1 MTFKF
6 FLIAWFF
13 KGFIS
18 SFYFLIV
25 FFGGSVLIINLES
38 IECFILKLMWSIKS
52 DTFSNSMFC
61 FPLKVSR
68 ERFLQSSVIVS
79 FDKLTSPPKKMLISA
94 DKNCRETSP
103 WEFVSLNISH
113 SDFRD
118 IFSEPGGASPTGT
131 EKSLL
136 VRQSRPL

>member
-1 MTFKF
+1 MTLKF

-18 SFYFLIV
+18 FFYFLIV
-25 FFGGSVLIINLES
+25 FFGGSVLSINSES
-38 IECFILKLMWSIKS
+38 MECFILKLMWAVKS
-52 DTFSNSMFC
+52 DTFSNSMFY

-103 WEFVSLNISH
+103 WDFVSLNISYG
-113 SDFRD
+113 DFRD
-118 IFSEPGGASPTGT
+118 IFSEPGGASPSGT

-136 VRQSRPL
+136 VRRSRPL